1 MTTDDVIQPD
11 DSTAQPGCRGPR
23 EMNDEVARLVRLAGT
38 SGPTAPLDA
47 ANGSHVCAPR
57 STARGAMSTSPA
69 K

>member
-1 MTTDDVIQPD
+1 MTTDD
-11 DSTAQPGCRGPR
+11 SRAAGPGD
-23 EMNDEVARLVRLAGT
+23 MNDEVALLVRLAGT
-38 SGPTAPLDA
+38 SGLIAR